1 MWCGAW
7 KMAKQ
12 DGNPLA
18 TMLLR
23 QQKMAGSLPSPSLS
37 PFALS
42 PVVLVRARPSG
53 APIGQIRSLDR
64 SHLLRFMHIFQ
75 KRKELP
81 PFRSRWARRRKKKVE
96 EEAKGERERKDSSVL
111 RLSVPPRICMHAA
124 SSAGWR
130 RRWAGRRE
138 TEGERGEVRG
148 RGREEE
154 KNRAICFR
162 FTYLAR
168 EERASSQRP
177 SGREGQG
184 RSEGA

>member
-23 QQKMAGSLPSPSLS
+23 QQKMAGSLS

-42 PVVLVRARPSG
+42 PVVLLRVCPSG

-81 PFRSRWARRRKKKVE
+81 PFRSRWARKREAKVE
-96 EEAKGERERKDSSVL
+96 EEAKGER
-111 RLSVPPRICMHAA
+111 
-124 SSAGWR
+124 
-130 RRWAGRRE
+130 
-138 TEGERGEVRG
+138 
-148 RGREEE
+148 
-154 KNRAICFR
+154 
-162 FTYLAR
+162 
-168 EERASSQRP
+168 
-177 SGREGQG
+177 
-184 RSEGA
+184 